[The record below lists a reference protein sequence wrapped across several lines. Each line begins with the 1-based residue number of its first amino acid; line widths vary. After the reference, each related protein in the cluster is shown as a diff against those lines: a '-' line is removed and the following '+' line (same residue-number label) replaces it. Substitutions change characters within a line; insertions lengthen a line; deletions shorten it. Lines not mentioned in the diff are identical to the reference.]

1 MLTERE
7 MEICRKACAILKDCG
22 EYLLPEASL
31 RGHMRRAVSP
41 AASTA
46 EVDDCLRH
54 LDDQRRIHATRNAE
68 TGNKYALTDLGR
80 SWYAQNS

>member
-22 EYLLPEASL
+22 EYLLPEDNL
-31 RGHMRRAVSP
+31 RGHMRRAVAPHATTS
-41 AASTA
+41 

-54 LDDQRRIHATRNAE
+54 LDEKRRIHAERTEA
-68 TGNKYALTDLGR
+68 GVKYTLTDVGR
-80 SWYAQNS
+80 AWYAQNR